1 MSLVNILIIEDD
13 VVIAQSLKLFLEK
26 NGYRVAGMLDRG
38 ENLRTLI
45 QQTSIDLVLLDI
57 ELAGGLNGVD
67 IAPLLKH
74 EFHLPFIYLT
84 AQSDPAT
91 LNRAALTEPYAYL
104 VKPFREEELR
114 AALEI
119 ALYKI
124 RKEACLLASPAQA
137 REALFV
143 KNKNRLE
150 KLDLSEILYIEAKDI
165 YCIVKTE
172 KGQFVLSHSLKT
184 LEGQLSSEAFVRI
197 HRSYLVA
204 LDKIRAIED
213 NQVIVGAEH
222 LPVGKTYRERLLQI
236 LRIL

>member
-1 MSLVNILIIEDD
+1 
-13 VVIAQSLKLFLEK
+13 
-26 NGYRVAGMLDRG
+26 MLDRG
-38 ENLRTLI
+38 ENLRALA
-45 QQTSIDLVLLDI
+45 QQVPIDLVLLDI
-57 ELAGGLNGVD
+57 ELAGSLNGVD
-67 IAPLLKH
+67 IAPLLKY

-124 RKEACLLASPAQA
+124 RKEACPLSPSTLPT
-137 REALFV
+137 EALFV

-150 KLDLSEILYIEAKDI
+150 KLDLREILYIEAKDI
-165 YCIVKTE
+165 YAIVRTE

-184 LEGQLSSEAFVRI
+184 LEAQLPAEAFVRI

-204 LDKIRAIED
+204 LDKIKAIED
-213 NQVIVGAEH
+213 NQVVVGSEY